1 MPRSCLLTTHSL
13 AAGVRALFE
22 CIDGMRAYACV
33 AFVNLV
39 LLRNVVVQRAQR
51 LGLHPNPFQL
61 VEAVVCDVT
70 AQLYGDC
77 NILQVHGSDAKTT
90 STCAGAPT
98 GALAAK
104 ARANKQ
110 KRTLSRSTTF
120 PPPFSSISMN
130 VSAIDLK
137 HMC

>member
-22 CIDGMRAYACV
+22 RIDGMRAYACV

-70 AQLYGDC
+70 AQLHGDC
-77 NILQVHGSDAKTT
+77 NLLQVHGSDAKTT
-90 STCAGAPT
+90 STCAGAPD
-98 GALAAK
+98 ALAAE

-120 PPPFSSISMN
+120 TPPFSSICMN
-130 VSAIDLK
+130 VRDDRFI
-137 HMC
+137 